1 VTEPEQVDRHQ
12 LLTLIL
18 GAGSV
23 AAVIIIVI
31 CTLLAAPILNRLGF
45 LHFPLGFYLA
55 AQGLF
60 IVVIVAAFLFIKQQD
75 RLDRKREE
83 SEETL

>member
-1 VTEPEQVDRHQ
+1 VTEPEGVDRHQ

-18 GAGSV
+18 GVGSV
-23 AAVIIIVI
+23 AGVIVVVI

-60 IVVIVAAFLFIKQQD
+60 IIVIVAAFLFIKQQD
-75 RLDRKREE
+75 RLDLKREE